1 MLKHLHLKFGMA
13 SHRSSRE
20 DLHNSVKKD
29 GFLYKK
35 VMAEKQCGP

>member
-1 MLKHLHLKFGMA
+1 MSSHLHLK
-13 SHRSSRE
+13 SHRSSPE

-35 VMAEKQCGP
+35 VMEEKQCGP